1 LSTVEFVPTKAQNPL
16 NVITHYMAVNNC
28 AAEYEMAKQI
38 KGFLFVVKTETSVTV
53 EGSMFINMQ

>member
-1 LSTVEFVPTKAQNPL
+1 LSTVEFIPTKDQNPL

-28 AAEYEMAKQI
+28 AAEYEIAKQI

-53 EGSMFINMQ
+53 EG